1 MPLVITPNPLA
12 WLVLLGWPLVVMV
25 MFKRM
30 PRDKAL
36 IWAVLGAYMLLPP
49 AMALDLPVLPGL
61 TKDSLPGLV
70 SLAVVT
76 FLLGDRGA
84 LLPQSWAMRALIVLF
99 VLTPFGTVLTN
110 PERIPMGPGSIQG
123 LRIYD
128 SVAAVVNQMIEVL
141 PLFLAR
147 RYLATPEAMRTMLV
161 ALVTAGLL
169 YSPLMLIEAR
179 LSPQIN
185 VWVYGYFQHDFFQT
199 IRAGGYRPIVFMP
212 HGLWVA
218 FFAFMAVMAA
228 LVFLREGPAMRRPK
242 QMATLV
248 WLGLMLALCK
258 SLGVL
263 IYAALLVPVVLL
275 LPRRA
280 QVMIATVFA
289 AIVILYPALRGLH
302 LIPLDQITEFARGLS
317 PDRAYSFQFRVDN
330 EEALLAHA
338 AQKPWF
344 GWGGFG
350 RNLLYDPVTG
360 AGLSIADGA
369 WIITMGIY
377 GWAGYLS
384 QFGLLVLPM
393 LLLGIE
399 VWRSRLPVT
408 PWVAAVSL
416 IFAAN
421 LVDLLPN
428 ATLVPFTWLMAGAIL
443 GHAERLA
450 RQRIDGRGAQVAAAR
465 NAGQGRTVI

>member
-1 MPLVITPNPLA
+1 MITPNPLA
-12 WLVLLGWPLVVMV
+12 WLVLLAWPLVVVV
-25 MFKRM
+25 MFQRM

-49 AMALDLPVLPGL
+49 AIAIDLPVLPGL

-70 SLAVVT
+70 SLAVLT
-76 FLLGDRGA
+76 FMLGERGS
-84 LLPQSWAMRALIVLF
+84 LLPQSWAMRGLIVLF

-110 PERIPMGPGSIQG
+110 PEPLPKGPEWIQG
-123 LRIYD
+123 LRLYD

-147 RYLATPEAMRTMLV
+147 RYLATPEAMRTLLR
-161 ALVTAGLL
+161 ALVVAGLL

-179 LSPQIN
+179 LSPQMN
-185 VWVYGYFQHDFFQT
+185 VWIYGYFQHDFFQT

-218 FFAFMAVMAA
+218 FFALMAVLSA
-228 LVFLREGPAMRRPK
+228 LVFLREGPAMRRPG
-242 QMATLV
+242 QLATLM
-248 WLGLMLALCK
+248 WLALMLILCK

-263 IYAALLVPVVLL
+263 LYAALLVPVILF
-275 LPRRA
+275 LPRRG
-280 QVMIATVFA
+280 QVMLAALFA

-302 LIPLDQITEFARGLS
+302 LIPLEQITEFARGLS
-317 PDRAYSFQFRVDN
+317 ADRAYSFQFRVDN

-350 RNLLYDPVTG
+350 RNLLYDRVTG

-369 WIITMGIY
+369 WIIVMGIY

-393 LLLGIE
+393 LLLGAE
-399 VWRSRLPVT
+399 VWRSRAPVT
-408 PWVAAVSL
+408 PWVATVSL

-428 ATLVPFTWLMAGAIL
+428 ATLVPFTWLMAGALL
-443 GHAERLA
+443 GHAELLA
-450 RQRIDGRGAQVAAAR
+450 RQRVEGHAAR
-465 NAGQGRTVI
+465 VASRAHHGSGRTVI